1 MQGIPVLILS
11 KESRRTT
18 GREAMTSNIMAIMAV
33 AELLRTSLGP
43 RGMDKMLVDSVGDV
57 VITNDGA
64 EIAKKIEVEHPAA
77 KIVIQAAKTQDS
89 ETGDGTTTV
98 VVLIGE
104 LLKKSK
110 ELLEKGIH
118 PAHIVNGYRLASEKA
133 IKVIKEIEIS
143 VRSDEDLKNIAM
155 TAMASKVVS
164 ADREALAKIAVEAVK
179 SVAEKQNGKV
189 TVNLDNIKVVKKEGA
204 KISETKL
211 VKGVILD
218 KELAHPD
225 MPKEINNPKILLT
238 NAPLEV
244 EKTEFDAHIRIDS
257 PDEIQLFKKQ
267 EEKMVLDMVE
277 KIVKS
282 GANVVLSQKGINDI
296 AKSFLAKNGI
306 MAVARVN
313 KKDIER
319 LAKAAGARILTSLE
333 EIPEDALGEA
343 EKVREVKIGD
353 SKFVFIEG
361 CKNSK
366 AISILLRAG
375 TKMVVE
381 EAERALHDTLFVV
394 KDVVEDGTFVVGGG
408 AIEAEIAKRIRDYSE
423 SVSGKAQ
430 LAVKIFADAIEVIPR
445 ALSENAGLS
454 VIDIISELRKAHNE
468 GNIYAGINLKTGKVE
483 NLLDAGV
490 IEPTRV
496 KVQALKTASEVAR
509 MILRID
515 DVIAS
520 KRKAPPRPP
529 GGPGGYGGPAGMGG
543 FGGGMPPGM

>member
-1 MQGIPVLILS
+1 
-11 KESRRTT
+11 
-18 GREAMTSNIMAIMAV
+18 
-33 AELLRTSLGP
+33 
-43 RGMDKMLVDSVGDV
+43 
-57 VITNDGA
+57 
-64 EIAKKIEVEHPAA
+64 
-77 KIVIQAAKTQDS
+77 
-89 ETGDGTTTV
+89 
-98 VVLIGE
+98 
-104 LLKKSK
+104 
-110 ELLEKGIH
+110 
-118 PAHIVNGYRLASEKA
+118 
-133 IKVIKEIEIS
+133 
-143 VRSDEDLKNIAM
+143 KNIAM

-343 EKVREVKIGD
+343 EKVREIKIGD

>member
-18 GREAMTSNIMAIMAV
+18 GREAMMSNIMAIMAV

-204 KISETKL
+204 KIGETKL

-257 PDEIQLFKKQ
+257 PDKIQLFKKQ

-353 SKFVFIEG
+353 SKFVFVEG